1 MAMLS
6 AFELFGL
13 PEKFAIDLEAL
24 EKAHERAI
32 LKVHPDRF
40 AGRPAAERRVAEQ
53 WSARINEFFDVLK
66 DPVKR
71 AALLCVAAGHPVDA
85 ETITRMPA
93 DFLMEQMSWREDLD
107 DAKDESAREAVRD
120 KARARFAECESK
132 LESAIDSEKDWT
144 KAVDLTRRLM
154 FIGRFLEQT
163 SAKSSPML

>member
-13 PEKFAIDLEAL
+13 PEQFAIDLDAL
-24 EKAHERAI
+24 AKTHERAI

-53 WSARINEFFDVLK
+53 WSARINESYDILK

-71 AALLCVAAGHPVDA
+71 ASLLCERAGFPVGA
-85 ETITRMPA
+85 ETNTRMPA
-93 DFLMEQMSWREDLD
+93 DFLMEQMGWREALEE
-107 DAKDESAREAVRD
+107 AEDEASREAVRG
-120 KARARFAECESK
+120 KAQARFAETEAK
-132 LESAIDSEKDWT
+132 LQAAIDLEKDWT

-154 FIGRFLEQT
+154 FIERFLAQT
-163 SAKSSPML
+163 SAKAAPAL